1 MAKDVSTDGV
11 KEQAEYLIENI
22 LKLTDREDMNTL
34 YLDSIRVVLANNIS
48 DYKKAVIS
56 EPSEDIE
63 LEKGNVILLGNLNIR
78 VTNVGDGEYGL

>member
-11 KEQAEYLIENI
+11 KEQAEYLIENM

-78 VTNVGDGEYGL
+78 VTNVGGGEYGL